1 VSRPRNTELEADGS
15 IGPDFLQF
23 WAHRALTR
31 GFSHGAVAQRLRV
44 PEDLIRRWAAL
55 GRPFR
60 WQPLLEKINSA
71 ETPAETEPS
80 VTIES
85 R

>member
-1 VSRPRNTELEADGS
+1 MSRPTNTELEADGS
-15 IGPDFLQF
+15 IVSDLWLF

-31 GFSHGAVAQRLRV
+31 GVSHSVVAQRLRV
-44 PEDLIRRWAAL
+44 PEDLIRRWVAL

-60 WQPLLEKINSA
+60 WLPLVKRIFG
-71 ETPAETEPS
+71 ETPTEIESS